1 LVLRILRFSKYYEP
15 KISTSYLFQSLG
27 LARTAEV
34 QRDARIGEADAHMT
48 TIIKEAIASEEL
60 TQAKLL
66 NDTEIARYD
75 DVSTST

>member
-1 LVLRILRFSKYYEP
+1 MNPKYQHL
-15 KISTSYLFQSLG
+15 IYLFQSLG